1 MSSRITPATMT
12 VTITEAITLNGS
24 AMGATNALSL
34 PSIGE
39 IITRIMSVP
48 SASEIKIMSLGAA
61 AAAGVLDRAKLK
73 YLRITNLDNS
83 VEARIRIADTDSN
96 EMADF
101 KLLPGHSFLLGQ
113 AVISAQVGAGA
124 FSAWEDI
131 EDISAQGISADVDI
145 EIYAAMT

>member
-39 IITRIMSVP
+39 IVTRIMSVP
-48 SASEIKIMSLGAA
+48 TASEIKIVSMAAA

-73 YLRITNLDNS
+73 YLRITNLDATET
-83 VEARIRIADTDSN
+83 VRIRIADTDAN

-101 KLLPGHSFLLGQ
+101 KLLAGHSFLLGE
-113 AVISAQVGAGA
+113 AVINAQVGTGA
-124 FSAWEDI
+124 FSAWQDI
-131 EDISAQGISADVDI
+131 EDISAQGTSADIDI